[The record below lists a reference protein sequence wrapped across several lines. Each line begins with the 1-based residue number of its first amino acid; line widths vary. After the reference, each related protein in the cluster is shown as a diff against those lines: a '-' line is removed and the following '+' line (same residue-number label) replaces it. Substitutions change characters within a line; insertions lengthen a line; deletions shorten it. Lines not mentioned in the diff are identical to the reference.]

1 MSCPSQP
8 KRKPRGTTIIE
19 FVLVTTLVLVPL
31 LLGTMVVGFNI
42 IRDIQAHQIT
52 RDAGHMF
59 ARGVDFS
66 TSNGAGNRAVL
77 TYLSPRLADST
88 SAGTGT
94 LVLSSF
100 EYIGKTT
107 CTGCKN
113 QYHAVF
119 TRQLVMGNSALF
131 TSKFGKVPTG
141 SMATDGSG
149 TVTNPLNDPAVVADS
164 VLAVLNV
171 DGFTMNDS
179 QIAYVAET
187 YYTSTDFNIS
197 GFLSPGAVYA
207 RAIF

>member
-1 MSCPSQP
+1 MFKHPLLKNKQ
-8 KRKPRGTTIIE
+8 KGTTIIE
-19 FVLVTTLVLVPL
+19 FVLVTALVLVPL

-66 TSNGAGNRAVL
+66 TANGAGNRAVL
-77 TYLSPRLADST
+77 TYLSPRLAVST
-88 SAGTGT
+88 PAGTGT
-94 LVLSSF
+94 LILASF

-119 TRQLVMGNSALF
+119 TRQIPIGNASLF
-131 TSKFGKVPTG
+131 ASKFGTVPAA
-141 SMATDGSG
+141 SMAADGSG
-149 TVTNPLNDPAVVADS
+149 TVTNPLTDPAVIADG
-164 VLAVLNV
+164 VLALL
-171 DGFTMNDS
+171 GGSMNDG
-179 QIAYVAET
+179 QIAYVSET
-187 YYTSTDFNIS
+187 YYTSVDFNIGS
-197 GFLSPGAVYA
+197 FLQPGAVYA